1 MLQITAQIKA
11 EEADLAARIA
21 YETRAEL
28 EREEAERTQAKTS
41 LVQFLAGNEVRQGQA
56 GLSTVSALLH
66 VLNARLSNEMVLK
79 LVQQPG

>member
-1 MLQITAQIKA
+1 MSHACHAFGPPQITAQIKA

-41 LVQFLAGNEVRQGQA
+41 LVQFLAGNEVCN
-56 GLSTVSALLH
+56 LILF
-66 VLNARLSNEMVLK
+66 
-79 LVQQPG
+79 